1 MTGAA
6 VGPLVGLSVAGEA
19 LGLPVA
25 TVGANVMG
33 LLVTGAVVGL

>member
-6 VGPLVGLSVAGEA
+6 VGSLVGLSVMGEA
-19 LGLPVA
+19 LGLPVV
-25 TVGANVMG
+25 TVGAKVMG